1 MNTMF
6 IQVNTNSYL
15 SAQNS
20 NITTINANI
29 KDKGCKE
36 EESTVTMDDTF
47 PTLVDDD
54 DLNNTYN
61 CEICNKPFKGKV
73 MLQVLKL

>member
-20 NITTINANI
+20 NITTVNANL

-36 EESTVTMDDTF
+36 EEAIVPLDDTF
-47 PTLVDDD
+47 SSIVDDD

-61 CEICNKPFKGKV
+61 CETCNKPFKGKV
-73 MLQVLKL
+73 MLQV